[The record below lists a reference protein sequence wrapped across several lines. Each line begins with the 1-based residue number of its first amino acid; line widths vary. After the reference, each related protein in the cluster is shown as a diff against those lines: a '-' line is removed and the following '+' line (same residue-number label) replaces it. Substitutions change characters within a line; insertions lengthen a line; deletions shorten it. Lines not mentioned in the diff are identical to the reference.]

1 MFDLEFISF
10 LIFLVFL
17 PVLLSTPALL
27 AIWFFYR
34 AVRRRHQETLAILT
48 ALTQSLQALRR
59 EVIMP
64 RPEAIAG
71 PPETD
76 TVETELPTWEPE
88 ESPEEPA
95 RAAEAEPPAA
105 VGECV
110 QAELVS
116 SAPEGDS
123 RSETPPSVPAAA
135 RDVPNST
142 DAVAADT
149 LKRIGNWLLFG
160 QERAPTGTA
169 LEVAIAANWLLRIGM
184 LILVLGIA
192 FFLKYSIDRG
202 WIGPFE
208 RVLLGTATGLAM
220 VTAGSLLLGGRYRL
234 LAHGLQGGGIVTLY
248 LSVFA
253 AAVFLKL
260 IDPVPVGFA
269 GMACVTALAWFLAL
283 VFGSPLTAVIGI
295 AGGYITP
302 VVLPS
307 DEVQFVALYTYL
319 TILGLG
325 VLGISLRRNW
335 PQLNILSFLGTY
347 LLAVRS
353 IFQGYSMDSYWT
365 VLFFLTLFFVLFSTI
380 VFLASRL
387 RARASLFDLGMLWLN
402 ALFFFGLADYI
413 TRRWLAVSHSAPQW
427 TALIPLGI
435 AVYYSAHTYFLL
447 LRRGKDAMLFHA
459 SVGLASLFVA
469 IAVPMVLSGDWIT
482 FAWAAQSLV
491 MLWLALR
498 IDSRFL
504 RSASWVLF
512 AITAFGF
519 FAFDVVKPVKF
530 MLDWRGVLAADIARF
545 LSRLAALGGAVLCV
559 ALAARLLFR
568 RIAQSDPRTAAAEA
582 DIPAAARVL
591 AVTAAAML
599 FVYATQEVRYGVEA
613 YYPGMESGAVSI
625 WWALFAIALTA
636 FGMWKS
642 QRLVR
647 AAGLVLFAVVTCKV
661 FFRDL
666 RELDAFYRIFAFVI
680 LGLVILSGSVLYL
693 RYKTTAAEDESGGE
707 EVRP

>member
-1 MFDLEFISF
+1 MFRFE
-10 LIFLVFL
+10 IFL
-17 PVLLSTPALL
+17 LLSMPALL
-27 AIWFFYR
+27 AIWIFSC
-34 AVRRRHQETLAILT
+34 AVRRRHQETVAILT
-48 ALTQSLQALRR
+48 ALTQSVQALRR
-59 EVIMP
+59 ELRML

-71 PPETD
+71 PPMPET
-76 TVETELPTWEPE
+76 
-88 ESPEEPA
+88 
-95 RAAEAEPPAA
+95 AEAEPPTLEGEESREEPAGALEAEPPGPAA
-105 VGECV
+105 ESLE
-110 QAELVS
+110 AELVS
-116 SAPEGDS
+116 PSPESDSQAESTPTIPAPARKAPTSVDTAAGDML
-123 RSETPPSVPAAA
+123 T
-135 RDVPNST
+135 
-142 DAVAADT
+142 
-149 LKRIGNWLLFG
+149 RIGNWLLFG
-160 QERAPTGTA
+160 QETAPTGTA
-169 LEVAIAANWLLRIGM
+169 AEVAIATNWLLRIGM

-202 WIGPFE
+202 WIGPWP

-220 VTAGSLLLGGRYRL
+220 VSAGSLLLGGRYRL
-234 LAHGLQGGGIVTLY
+234 LGHGLQGGGIVTLY

-260 IDPVPVGFA
+260 IDPVPTGFA

-307 DEVQFVALYTYL
+307 DVVQFVALYTYL

-347 LLAVRS
+347 LLAAGS

-380 VFLASRL
+380 VFLASRFRS
-387 RARASLFDLGMLWLN
+387 RANLFDLGMLWLN
-402 ALFFFGLADYI
+402 ALFFFSLAGYI
-413 TRRWLAVSHSAPQW
+413 TRRWLAGTHSAPQW

-435 AVYYSAHTYFLL
+435 AAFYSAHTYFLL
-447 LRRGKDAMLFHA
+447 LRRGKDVVLFHA
-459 SVGLASLFVA
+459 SVGLASVFVA
-469 IAVPMVLSGDWIT
+469 IAVPMVLSDDWIT

-504 RSASWVLF
+504 RWAAWVLF
-512 AITAFGF
+512 AITAVRFFGF
-519 FAFDVVKPVKF
+519 DILRRISGPEPLWQGHLAEDVK
-530 MLDWRGVLAADIARF
+530 LF
-545 LSRLAALGGAVLCV
+545 LPRLAGFGGSVLCV

-568 RIAQSDPRTAAAEA
+568 RISRADRQSATAEVK
-582 DIPAAARVL
+582 IWEAARVL

-599 FVYATQEVRYGVEA
+599 FVYVTLEIHDGVQA
-613 YYPGMESGAVSI
+613 YYLGMERGAVSI
-625 WWALFAIALTA
+625 WWALFAIALIA
-636 FGMWKS
+636 VGMRSS
-642 QRLVR
+642 QRWLR
-647 AAGLVLFAVVTCKV
+647 TGGLLLFVVVTCKV
-661 FFRDL
+661 FFYDL
-666 RELDAFYRIFAFVI
+666 GALETVYRIIAFVI

-693 RYKTTAAEDESGGE
+693 RYKTTAADDDAGDGES
-707 EVRP
+707 RP

>member
-1 MFDLEFISF
+1 E
-10 LIFLVFL
+10 
-17 PVLLSTPALL
+17 
-27 AIWFFYR
+27 
-34 AVRRRHQETLAILT
+34 
-48 ALTQSLQALRR
+48 
-59 EVIMP
+59 
-64 RPEAIAG
+64 
-71 PPETD
+71 
-76 TVETELPTWEPE
+76 
-88 ESPEEPA
+88 
-95 RAAEAEPPAA
+95 
-105 VGECV
+105 
-110 QAELVS
+110 AELVPAAS
-116 SAPEGDS
+116 EGDS
-123 RSETPPSVPAAA
+123 QAESTPSIPAPAREVPISA
-135 RDVPNST
+135 
-142 DAVAADT
+142 DASAADT

-160 QERAPTGTA
+160 QERAPSGTA

-220 VTAGSLLLGGRYRL
+220 VTAGTLLLGGRYRL

-260 IDPVPVGFA
+260 IDPVPAGFA

-319 TILGLG
+319 TIVGLG
-325 VLGISLRRNW
+325 VLGISLRKNW

-347 LLAVRS
+347 LLAVES
-353 IFQGYSMDSYWT
+353 ILQGYSIDFFWT
-365 VLFFLTLFFVLFSTI
+365 VLSFLTLFFVLFSTI
-380 VFLASRL
+380 VFLASRFRS
-387 RARASLFDLGMLWLN
+387 RANLFDLGMLWLN

-413 TRRWLAVSHSAPQW
+413 TRRWLAGVHSAQQW
-427 TALIPLGI
+427 TALIPLGL
-435 AVYYSAHTYFLL
+435 AAFYSAHTYFLL
-447 LRRGKDAMLFHA
+447 LRRGKDVVLFHA
-459 SVGLASLFVA
+459 SVGLASVFVA

-504 RSASWVLF
+504 RSATWVLF
-512 AITAFGF
+512 AITAVRF
-519 FAFDVVKPVKF
+519 FAFDVVNRMF
-530 MLDWRGVLAADIARF
+530 LWDWRGFLAADIARF
-545 LSRLAALGGAVLCV
+545 LPRLTALGGAVLCV

-568 RIAQSDPRTAAAEA
+568 RIAQADPRTATAEA
-582 DIPAAARVL
+582 DISSAARVL

-599 FVYATQEVRYGVEA
+599 FVYATQEIRYGVQA

-625 WWALFAIALTA
+625 WWALFAITLTA
-636 FGMWKS
+636 LGMWKS
-642 QRLVR
+642 QRWVR
-647 AAGLVLFAVVTCKV
+647 AAGLVLFAVVTYKV

-680 LGLVILSGSVLYL
+680 LGLVILGGSVLYL
-693 RYKTTAAEDESGGE
+693 RYKTIAAKDDTSTGED
-707 EVRP
+707 RP

>member
-1 MFDLEFISF
+1 MFDFEIIFF
-10 LIFLVFL
+10 LIFLA
-17 PVLLSTPALL
+17 VLLSAPALL
-27 AIWFFYR
+27 AVWMFSR

-48 ALTQSLQALRR
+48 ALTQSVQALRR
-59 EVIMP
+59 ELRMP
-64 RPEAIAG
+64 LPDAHVG
-71 PPETD
+71 PPVPETA
-76 TVETELPTWEPE
+76 EAKPSTWEPE
-88 ESPEEPA
+88 KSREEPA
-95 RAAEAEPPAA
+95 RAGEAKPPGA

-110 QAELVS
+110 EAELVPAAS
-116 SAPEGDS
+116 EGDS
-123 RSETPPSVPAAA
+123 QAESTPSIPAPAREVPISA
-135 RDVPNST
+135 
-142 DAVAADT
+142 DAGAADT

-160 QERAPTGTA
+160 QERAPSGTA

-220 VTAGSLLLGGRYRL
+220 VTAGTLLLGGRYRL

-260 IDPVPVGFA
+260 IDPVPAGFA

-307 DEVQFVALYTYL
+307 DEVQFVAFYTYL
-319 TILGLG
+319 TIVGLG
-325 VLGISLRRNW
+325 VLGISLRKNW

-347 LLAVRS
+347 LLAVES
-353 IFQGYSMDSYWT
+353 ILQGYSIDFFWT
-365 VLFFLTLFFVLFSTI
+365 VLSFLTLFFVLFSTI
-380 VFLASRL
+380 VFLASRFRS
-387 RARASLFDLGMLWLN
+387 RANLFDLGMLWLN

-413 TRRWLAVSHSAPQW
+413 TRRWLAGVHSAQQW
-427 TALIPLGI
+427 TALIPLGL
-435 AVYYSAHTYFLL
+435 AAFYSAHTYFLL
-447 LRRGKDAMLFHA
+447 LRRGKDVVLFHA
-459 SVGLASLFVA
+459 SVGLASVFVA

-504 RSASWVLF
+504 RSATWVLF
-512 AITAFGF
+512 AITAVRF
-519 FAFDVVKPVKF
+519 FAFDVVNRMF
-530 MLDWRGVLAADIARF
+530 LWDWRGFLAADIARF
-545 LSRLAALGGAVLCV
+545 LPRLTALGGAVLCV

-568 RIAQSDPRTAAAEA
+568 RIAQADPRTATAEA
-582 DIPAAARVL
+582 DISSAARVL

-599 FVYATQEVRYGVEA
+599 FVYATQEIRYGVQA

-625 WWALFAIALTA
+625 WWALFAITLTA
-636 FGMWKS
+636 LGMWKS
-642 QRLVR
+642 QRWVR
-647 AAGLVLFAVVTCKV
+647 AAGLVLFAVVTYKV

-693 RYKTTAAEDESGGE
+693 RYKTIAAKDDTSTGED
-707 EVRP
+707 RP

>member
-1 MFDLEFISF
+1 MFDFEIIFF
-10 LIFLVFL
+10 LIFLA
-17 PVLLSTPALL
+17 VLLFAPALL
-27 AIWFFYR
+27 AVWMFSR

-48 ALTQSLQALRR
+48 ALTQSVQALRR
-59 EVIMP
+59 ELRMP
-64 RPEAIAG
+64 LPESYAG
-71 PPETD
+71 PPVPETA
-76 TVETELPTWEPE
+76 EAKPPTWEPE
-88 ESPEEPA
+88 KSREEPA
-95 RAAEAEPPAA
+95 RAVEAEPPSA
-105 VGECV
+105 VGESV
-110 QAELVS
+110 EAELVPP
-116 SAPEGDS
+116 AWEGDS
-123 RSETPPSVPAAA
+123 QAESTPSIPAPAREISASV
-135 RDVPNST
+135 
-142 DAVAADT
+142 DAGAADT

-169 LEVAIAANWLLRIGM
+169 LEVAVAANWLLRIGM

-192 FFLKYSIDRG
+192 FFLKYSIERG

-260 IDPVPVGFA
+260 IDPVPTGFA

-307 DEVQFVALYTYL
+307 DEVQFAALYTYL

-347 LLAVRS
+347 LLAAGS
-353 IFQGYSMDSYWT
+353 IFPGYSMDSYWT

-380 VFLASRL
+380 VFLASRFRS
-387 RARASLFDLGMLWLN
+387 RANLFDLGMLWLN
-402 ALFFFGLADYI
+402 ALFFFSLAGYI
-413 TRRWLAVSHSAPQW
+413 TRRWLAGTDSAPQW

-435 AVYYSAHTYFLL
+435 AAFYSAHTYFLL
-447 LRRGKDAMLFHA
+447 LRRGKDVVLLHA
-459 SVGLASLFVA
+459 SVGLASVFVA

-504 RSASWVLF
+504 RSAAWVLF
-512 AITAFGF
+512 AITAFRF
-519 FAFDVVKPVKF
+519 FAFDAVKPVKF
-530 MLDWRGVLAADIARF
+530 VWEGFLAADIASF
-545 LSRLAALGGAVLCV
+545 LPRLTALGGTALCV
-559 ALAARLLFR
+559 ALAARLLVR
-568 RIAQSDPRTAAAEA
+568 RIAQSDPRTATAEA

-591 AVTAAAML
+591 AATAAAML
-599 FVYATQEVRYGVEA
+599 FVYATQETRYGVEA

-636 FGMWKS
+636 GGMWRS
-642 QRLVR
+642 QRWVR
-647 AAGLVLFAVVTCKV
+647 AAGLVLFAVVTYKV
-661 FFRDL
+661 FFYDL
-666 RELDAFYRIFAFVI
+666 HELDAFYRIFAFVI

-693 RYKTTAAEDESGGE
+693 RYKTIAAKDDTSTGE
-707 EVRP
+707 ARS